1 LGRRR
6 YSGCN
11 KKNTI
16 KKIMKKK
23 HVVLKEKLNVFN
35 TKKILDYDYTSYVIY
50 SVIMGIVVGFATVIF
65 HESIDFFNE
74 LFFKQT
80 AKGLYFLGAAAVIA
94 LPAIGML
101 IQSLMIY
108 GAPEIAK
115 NRGVVEVIKAV
126 ATKGYRIPLRNTI
139 FHFIA
144 PVISIGSGNTVG
156 PEGPAAQLGGGLAN
170 KLAYLFNLSDTKK
183 KVLTA
188 AGSGAAIAAI
198 FNTPMGGIF
207 FALEIVLLNEFSTST
222 FPALILSSV
231 TSSAV
236 SRVFLGN
243 KSVFYF
249 SSPQVG
255 DYLNLYYYAILGV
268 MAGILSLSFIRYS
281 NFLDNFISKK
291 ILKKIPRWVLMTFV
305 GIIMGISGY
314 FYKDIFGIGY
324 YGINHILSSS
334 LAWHIVAVL
343 LILKFLLVPMIL
355 NSGGFGG
362 IFAPSL
368 FMGACLG
375 FLYATGL
382 NYLSGN
388 QFDTTAFVLVAMGA
402 VLGGINFIPI
412 SSILI
417 IFEMT
422 KDYSFI
428 LPLMLAVVT
437 STMIVQIIL
446 KKSIHERHLEKQG
459 YRVSAKGE
467 INLLKSL
474 TAKQVMKNDIVLVK
488 EDTPLPEIVKH
499 LIESAHNTFY
509 MIDDN
514 GKITGTI
521 TETELRP
528 IITEYEH
535 IRNVLV
541 ARDVA
546 SSSVTL
552 IREDE
557 TLDNV
562 LKKFE
567 AKGAD
572 EFPVVSAS
580 NSNKILGTISR
591 HDVITAYNKESLKT
605 DIVEGLSHELLNIS
619 KIKKTQVFE
628 GYSILEKT
636 APPQFVGKS
645 LIELKIRSRY
655 GLEVLVVKKTNSP
668 FDDNE
673 KEVVVPDP
681 NYIIQQGDELI
692 LFGSDDK
699 IERAL
704 NW

>member
-1 LGRRR
+1 MGRRR
-6 YSGCN
+6 YGCRN
-11 KKNTI
+11 KKNGLRL
-16 KKIMKKK
+16 MRK
-23 HVVLKEKLNVFN
+23 HYEVLKENLKVFN
-35 TKKILDYDYTSYVIY
+35 TKKILDYDYTSYVVY
-50 SVIMGIVVGFATVIF
+50 SVIMGVVVGFATVVF

-80 AKGLYFLGAAAVIA
+80 ANGLYFLGAAAVIA
-94 LPAIGML
+94 LPAIGMF

-108 GAPEIAK
+108 GAPDIAK

-170 KLAYLFNLSDTKK
+170 KLAYLFGLSETKK

-188 AGSGAAIAAI
+188 AGAGAAIAAI

-236 SRVFLGN
+236 SRAFLGN
-243 KSVFYF
+243 KSIFHF
-249 SSPQVG
+249 HTPQVG
-255 DYLNLYYYAILGV
+255 DYLNLYYYAILGII
-268 MAGILSLSFIRYS
+268 AGLLSLFFIRYS
-281 NFLDNFISKK
+281 NSLDSIINKK
-291 ILKKIPRWVLMTFV
+291 ILKKVPRWALMTFV
-305 GIIMGISGY
+305 GLVMGVAGY

-324 YGINHILSSS
+324 NGINHILSNS
-334 LAWHIVAVL
+334 LAWQVVAVL
-343 LILKFLLVPMIL
+343 LILKFLLVPMVL

-375 FLYATGL
+375 FLYGTGL
-382 NYLSGN
+382 NYLLGY
-388 QFDTTAFVLVAMGA
+388 QFDTTAFVLVGMGA
-402 VLGGINFIPI
+402 VLGGVNFIPI

-428 LPLMLAVVT
+428 LPLMLAVVA
-437 STMIVQIIL
+437 STMIVQIVL
-446 KKSIHERHLEKQG
+446 KKSIHEHHLEKQG

-474 TAKQVMKNDIVLVK
+474 TAKQVMKSDIVLVK
-488 EDTPLPEIVKH
+488 DDTPLPEIVKH
-499 LIESAHNTFY
+499 LIESSHNTFY
-509 MIDDN
+509 MIDED

-521 TETELRP
+521 TEAELRP

-535 IRNVLV
+535 LRNVLV

-557 TLDNV
+557 TLDSV

-567 AKGAD
+567 AKDAD
-572 EFPVVSAS
+572 EFPVVS
-580 NSNKILGTISR
+580 NSDGNKILGTISR
-591 HDVITAYNKESLKT
+591 HDVIAAYNKESLKT
-605 DIVEGLSHELLNIS
+605 DIVEGLSHELLTVS

-636 APPQFVGKS
+636 APPEFVGKS
-645 LIELKIRSRY
+645 LTDLKIRSRY
-655 GLEVLVVKKTNSP
+655 GLEVLVVKKTKSP
-668 FDDNE
+668 FDEND
-673 KEVVVPDP
+673 KDVVVPDP
-681 NYIIQQGDELI
+681 NYVIREGDELI
-692 LFGSDDK
+692 LFGRDDK
-699 IERAL
+699 IEEAL
-704 NW
+704 QW